1 MRNRHLLVLDIPL
14 IALCVFL
21 AFALRFD
28 MVFVLNPTLRDLFVL
43 SAVAAVLVK
52 PPIFLAFGMYSRYW
66 RYATIGDLLIVV
78 LSASAA
84 GLALALVFAG
94 TMLLRFMEGMPR
106 SVILIDW
113 LLTLVLI
120 GGLRLSIR
128 VIGESRRRTVSSSG
142 RLDAPRRV
150 LIVGAGEAGTM
161 VAREIR
167 RNPQLRMEPLGFMD
181 DDVTK
186 KGKRIVGLP
195 VFGGTEMLRETVDE
209 RQIEEVIIAMP
220 TAPGSAL
227 RQIAERCREAGV
239 VSRTMPGVFELL
251 DGVVSVSRLRQ
262 IDIADLLRRSPIA
275 PDFTSAAYLAD
286 RLVLVTGA
294 GGSIGAELCRQ
305 VARARPR
312 GLVMLGHGENSIFD
326 AEIELRRAF
335 PSLPLR
341 SVICDIRDETRL
353 NAVFRDYKP
362 AVVFHAAAHKHVP
375 LMEDNPEEAI
385 TNNVLGTSALVQA
398 ALAHGTERLVL
409 ISTDKAVAP
418 TSIMGASK
426 RLAETIVRDAAR
438 RSGRAF
444 VSVRFGNVLGSRGSV
459 VPHFK
464 RQIETGG
471 PVTITHPEMRRFFM
485 TIPEAVH
492 LVLQAGGM
500 GRGGELFVLNMGE
513 PVRIVDLAQDVIRLS
528 GFSLEEIPIVYTG
541 PRPGEKMTET
551 LWESD
556 ADVRQTSHP
565 DVLQVQERDQPI
577 DVEQLRKEMARA
589 ANERDRGEI
598 EAALARWVETFAPP
612 PDAGDR
618 RARSNVVT
626 RARIP

>member
-1 MRNRHLLVLDIPL
+1 MRNRYLLFLDLPL

-28 MVFVLNPTLRDLFVL
+28 LVFVLNPTLRELFIA
-43 SAVAAVLVK
+43 SAIAAILVK

-78 LSASAA
+78 LSVSAA
-84 GLALALVFAG
+84 ALALALVFA
-94 TMLLRFMEGMPR
+94 TTVVLRLLEGLPR
-106 SVILIDW
+106 SIVLLDW
-113 LLTLVLI
+113 LLALVTI
-120 GGLRLSIR
+120 GGLRLSVR
-128 VIGESRRRTVSSSG
+128 VIAESRRRTVSSTG
-142 RLDAPRRV
+142 RFEAPRRV
-150 LIVGAGEAGTM
+150 LIAGAGEAGTM

-167 RNPQLRMEPLGFMD
+167 RNPQLRMEPLGFVD
-181 DDVTK
+181 DDTTK
-186 KGKRIVGLP
+186 RGKRIVGLP
-195 VFGGTEMLRETVDE
+195 VLGDTGSI
-209 RQIEEVIIAMP
+209 RQIVSDRGIEEVVIAMP

-227 RQIAERCREAGV
+227 RRIAELCREAGV
-239 VSRTMPGVFELL
+239 ASRTMPGVFELL

-262 IDIADLLRRSPIA
+262 IDITDLLRRSPVS
-275 PDFTSAAYLAD
+275 PDLTSAEYLAD

-294 GGSIGAELCRQ
+294 GGSIGSELCRQ

-312 GLVMLGHGENSIFD
+312 GLLLLGHGENSIFD
-326 AEIELRRAF
+326 AEVELRRAF
-335 PSLPLR
+335 PALPLR
-341 SVICDIRDETRL
+341 SVICDIRDEDRL
-353 NAVFRDYKP
+353 NAVFRDHKP

-375 LMEDNPEEAI
+375 LMEDNPGEAI
-385 TNNVLGTSALVQA
+385 ANNVLGTLALARA
-398 ALAHGTERLVL
+398 ALAHGTERFVL

-426 RLAETIVRDAAR
+426 RLAEAVVGDAAR

-464 RQIETGG
+464 RQIESGG

-541 PRPGEKMTET
+541 PRPGEKLTET

-556 ADVRQTSHP
+556 ADVRQTAHP
-565 DVLQVQERDQPI
+565 DVLQVQERDRPI
-577 DVEQLRKEMARA
+577 DVDRLRVEMMRA
-589 ANERDRGEI
+589 TGERDRREI
-598 EAALARWVETFAPP
+598 EATLARWVETFAPP
-612 PDAGDR
+612 PDAGER
-618 RARSNVVT
+618 RARGTVV
-626 RARIP
+626 ARR